1 MDSTPITVLLRGSL
15 DQIQPSMRRVAEAVL
30 ADPQRAAG
38 MTIVQLAEQCGVSQ
52 STVVRLC
59 HQLGLDG
66 YRQLRLAL
74 ATERGLRAADLANQ
88 PKGDITEGDS
98 LAEVIQK
105 IAYADARAVEDTAR
119 SLSVQELEAVV
130 EAIVA
135 ASRVDIYGVGA
146 SGFVAADLQQKLYR
160 IGRIAFCHPD
170 PHIALTSAALL
181 GPGDVAIGISHGG
194 VTIDTIDALS
204 LAREMGAL
212 TLAITNAPNSAIVR
226 VADRVLITAARE
238 TMFRSGATASRLAQ
252 LTVVD
257 CVFVAVA
264 QRTYTESQ
272 AALKATRAAVR
283 SRRLT
288 RDRSAKPTSR
298 ADFNKEKE

>member
-1 MDSTPITVLLRGSL
+1 MDSVPVTVLLRGSL

-38 MTIVQLAEQCGVSQ
+38 MTIVQLAKQCGVSQ

-74 ATERGLRAADLANQ
+74 ATERGLRAADLANT
-88 PKGDITEGDS
+88 PNGDITEGDS

-105 IAYADARAVEDTAR
+105 ISYADARAVEDTAR
-119 SLSVQELEAVV
+119 SVSVQELEAVV

-135 ASRVDIYGVGA
+135 AGRVDIYGVGA
-146 SGFVAADLQQKLYR
+146 SGSVAADLQQKLYR
-160 IGRIAFCHPD
+160 IGRIAFSHPD

-194 VTIDTIDALS
+194 VTIDTIDALT

-212 TLAITNAPNSAIVR
+212 TVAITNAPSSAIAR

-238 TMFRSGATASRLAQ
+238 TTFRSGATASRLAQ

-257 CVFVAVA
+257 CVFVGVA

-272 AALKATRAAVR
+272 AALEATRAAVR
-283 SRRLT
+283 SRRLN
-288 RDRSAKPTSR
+288 RDRSARPTS
-298 ADFNKEKE
+298 

>member
-1 MDSTPITVLLRGSL
+1 MDSIPITVLLRGSL
-15 DQIQPSMRRVAEAVL
+15 DQIQPSMRRVAKAVL
-30 ADPQRAAG
+30 ADPHRAAG
-38 MTIVQLAEQCGVSQ
+38 MTIVELAAESGVSQ

-59 HQLGLDG
+59 HKLGLEG
-66 YRQLRLAL
+66 YRQFRLAL
-74 ATERGLRAADLANQ
+74 ATERGLRAADRANR
-88 PKGDITEGDS
+88 PNGDITEGDS

-119 SLSVQELEAVV
+119 SLSEEELEAVV
-130 EAIVA
+130 EAIVTA
-135 ASRVDIYGVGA
+135 GRVDIYGAGA

-181 GPGDVAIGISHGG
+181 GPGDVAIGISHTGL
-194 VTIDTIDALS
+194 TIDTIDALT
-204 LAREMGAL
+204 LAGEMGAL
-212 TLAITNAPNSAIVR
+212 TVAITNAPSSAVAR
-226 VADRVLITAARE
+226 VADRALITAARE
-238 TMFRSGATASRLAQ
+238 TTFRSGATASRLAQ

-272 AALKATRAAVR
+272 AALEATRAAVR
-283 SRRLT
+283 TRRLN
-288 RDRSAKPTSR
+288 RDRSVGPTS
-298 ADFNKEKE
+298 

>member
-1 MDSTPITVLLRGSL
+1 MDNIPITVLLRGSL

-30 ADPQRAAG
+30 ADPHRAAG
-38 MTIVQLAEQCGVSQ
+38 MTIVKLAAECGVSQ

-59 HQLGLDG
+59 HELGLEG
-66 YRQLRLAL
+66 YRQFRLAL
-74 ATERGLRAADLANQ
+74 ATERGLREADRANR
-88 PKGDITEGDS
+88 PNGDITEGDS

-130 EAIVA
+130 EAIVTA
-135 ASRVDIYGVGA
+135 DRVDIYGAGA

-181 GPGDVAIGISHGG
+181 GPGDVAIGISHTGL
-194 VTIDTIDALS
+194 TIDTIDALT

-212 TLAITNAPNSAIVR
+212 TVAITNAPSSAVAR
-226 VADRVLITAARE
+226 VADRVLVTAARE
-238 TMFRSGATASRLAQ
+238 TTFRSGATASRLAQ

-264 QRTYTESQ
+264 QRTYTKSQ
-272 AALKATRAAVR
+272 SALEATRSAVR
-283 SRRLT
+283 TRRLN
-288 RDRSAKPTSR
+288 RDRSVGPTS
-298 ADFNKEKE
+298 

>member
-1 MDSTPITVLLRGSL
+1 MGDLLMDNIPITVLLRGSL

-30 ADPQRAAG
+30 ADPHRAAG
-38 MTIVQLAEQCGVSQ
+38 MTIVKLAEECGVSQ

-59 HQLGLDG
+59 HELGLEG
-66 YRQLRLAL
+66 YRQFRLAL
-74 ATERGLRAADLANQ
+74 ATERGLREADRANRSN
-88 PKGDITEGDS
+88 GDITEGDS

-105 IAYADARAVEDTAR
+105 IAYADAHAVEDTAR

-135 ASRVDIYGVGA
+135 AGRVDIYGVGA

-181 GPGDVAIGISHGG
+181 GPQDVAIGISHTGL
-194 VTIDTIDALS
+194 TIDTIDALT
-204 LAREMGAL
+204 LARETGAL
-212 TLAITNAPNSAIVR
+212 TVAITNAPSSAIAR

-238 TMFRSGATASRLAQ
+238 TTFRSGATASRLAQ

-264 QRTYTESQ
+264 QRTYDESQ
-272 AALKATRAAVR
+272 AALEATRAAVR
-283 SRRLT
+283 TRRLN
-288 RDRSAKPTSR
+288 RDRSAGPKS
-298 ADFNKEKE
+298 

>member
-1 MDSTPITVLLRGSL
+1 MDSIPITVLLRGCL
-15 DQIQPSMRRVAEAVL
+15 DQVQPSMRRVAQYVL
-30 ADPQRAAG
+30 ADTTRAAG
-38 MTIVQLAEQCGVSQ
+38 LTIVDLADQCGVSQ

-59 HQLGLDG
+59 HELGLDG

-74 ATERGLRAADLANQ
+74 ATERGLRAADAAHQETN
-88 PKGDITEGDS
+88 GDIAEGDT

-119 SLSVQELEAVV
+119 SLSVPELEAVI

-135 ASRVDIYGVGA
+135 AGRVDIYGVGA

-160 IGRIAFCHPD
+160 IGRIAFCHAD

-181 GPGDVAIGISHGG
+181 GPGDVAIGISHTGS
-194 VTIDTIDALS
+194 TIDTIDALT
-204 LAREMGAL
+204 LAREQGAL
-212 TLAITNAPNSAIVR
+212 TVAITNAPLSAIAKVS
-226 VADRVLITAARE
+226 DRVLVTAARE
-238 TMFRSGATASRLAQ
+238 TTFRSGATASRLAQ

-272 AALKATRAAVR
+272 AALRATRAAVR
-283 SRRLT
+283 TRRVT
-288 RDRSAKPTSR
+288 RDRAAGTSS
-298 ADFNKEKE
+298 

>member
-1 MDSTPITVLLRGSL
+1 MDSIPITVLLRGSL

-38 MTIVQLAEQCGVSQ
+38 MTIVQLAEQCSVSQ

-59 HQLGLDG
+59 HELGLDG

-74 ATERGLRAADLANQ
+74 ATERGLRAADAAANRSN
-88 PKGDITEGDS
+88 GDITEGDS
-98 LAEVIQK
+98 LDEVIQK
-105 IAYADARAVEDTAR
+105 IAYVDARAVEDTAR

-135 ASRVDIYGVGA
+135 ANRVDIYGVGA

-204 LAREMGAL
+204 LARERGAL
-212 TLAITNAPNSAIVR
+212 TVAITNAPSSAIAR

-272 AALKATRAAVR
+272 AALEATRSAVR
-283 SRRLT
+283 SRRLN
-288 RDRSAKPTSR
+288 RDRSVGRTS
-298 ADFNKEKE
+298 